1 MRKNKYGKEIELLAP
16 AGSYEKAII
25 AFKYGAD
32 AIYIGTPKIS
42 LRTKAKIEQED
53 LEKVVTYAHSHGK
66 KVYAAINIY
75 ADDDQYADIIEQ
87 CKMLEKLKVDGII
100 AADGGI
106 IETIKEHAPS
116 IPINISTQAN
126 TISLPAC
133 KFWKNNGAKRV
144 ILGREINIEN
154 LKKIMKDKD
163 DDLEVEIFIHGA
175 ICFAYSGRCYLSD
188 FIVGEQASAN
198 KGKCAQL
205 CRWNYNLYVENPKN
219 KGELYPVM
227 EDENGM
233 TIFSSKDLCLIDE
246 LPEIVEMGID
256 SLKIEGRLKT
266 ENYLASIVNTYRCA
280 LDTILD
286 GKEYD
291 KDKFRAEIDKVKT
304 RALTKFNFNIKSNDK
319 IDEIQDLKGRQYNDK
334 YQFGAIVDEKLENG
348 MYRVYIK
355 NQLKLGDNLEI
366 IIPGVLEPIKF
377 KIEKLVSVD
386 TGEDIEVVNPGVKD
400 QQVIMNIPVDAE
412 KFYVIR
418 KEI

>member
-53 LEKVVTYAHSHGK
+53 LEKVVKYAHSHGK

-75 ADDDQYADIIEQ
+75 ADDDQYEDIIEQ

-106 IETIKEHAPS
+106 IETIKEYAPS

-154 LKKIMKDKD
+154 LKKIMKNKD

-188 FIVGEQASAN
+188 FIVGKEASAN

-219 KGELYPVM
+219 KGELYPVI

-246 LPEIVEMGID
+246 LPEIVEMGVD

-355 NQLKLGDNLEI
+355 NQLKIGDNLEI
-366 IIPGVLEPIKF
+366 IIPGILEPIRF
-377 KIEKLVSVD
+377 KIEKLISVD
-386 TGEDIEVVNPGVKD
+386 TGEDIDVVNPGVKD

>member
-32 AIYIGTPKIS
+32 AIYIGTLKIS

-75 ADDDQYADIIEQ
+75 ADDDQYEDIIEQ

-133 KFWKNNGAKRV
+133 KFWKHNGAKRV

-219 KGELYPVM
+219 KGELYPVI

-366 IIPGVLEPIKF
+366 IIPGILEPIKF

-386 TGEDIEVVNPGVKD
+386 TGEDIDVVNPGVKD

>member
-1 MRKNKYGKEIELLAP
+1 MKKNKYGKEIELLAP

-75 ADDDQYADIIEQ
+75 ADDDQYEDIIEQ

-133 KFWKNNGAKRV
+133 KFWKHNGAKRV

-219 KGELYPVM
+219 KGELYPVI

-366 IIPGVLEPIKF
+366 IIPGILEPIKF

-386 TGEDIEVVNPGVKD
+386 TGEDIDVVNPGVKD

>member
-53 LEKVVTYAHSHGK
+53 LEKVVKYAHTYGK

-75 ADDDQYADIIEQ
+75 ADDDQYEDIIEQ

-106 IETIKEHAPS
+106 IETIKEYAPS

-163 DDLEVEIFIHGA
+163 DDLEVEIFIHRSNMFC
-175 ICFAYSGRCYLSD
+175 IFRKMLLKRFYSRKRS
-188 FIVGEQASAN
+188 
-198 KGKCAQL
+198 KCKQ
-205 CRWNYNLYVENPKN
+205 
-219 KGELYPVM
+219 
-227 EDENGM
+227 
-233 TIFSSKDLCLIDE
+233 
-246 LPEIVEMGID
+246 
-256 SLKIEGRLKT
+256 
-266 ENYLASIVNTYRCA
+266 
-280 LDTILD
+280 
-286 GKEYD
+286 
-291 KDKFRAEIDKVKT
+291 
-304 RALTKFNFNIKSNDK
+304 
-319 IDEIQDLKGRQYNDK
+319 
-334 YQFGAIVDEKLENG
+334 
-348 MYRVYIK
+348 
-355 NQLKLGDNLEI
+355 
-366 IIPGVLEPIKF
+366 
-377 KIEKLVSVD
+377 
-386 TGEDIEVVNPGVKD
+386 
-400 QQVIMNIPVDAE
+400 
-412 KFYVIR
+412 R
-418 KEI
+418 KMCTTL

>member
-1 MRKNKYGKEIELLAP
+1 LKKNKYGKEIELLAP

-75 ADDDQYADIIEQ
+75 ADDDQYEDIIEQ

-175 ICFAYSGRCYLSD
+175 ICFSYSGRCYLSD
-188 FIVGEQASAN
+188 FIVGKEASAN

-219 KGELYPVM
+219 KGELYPVI

-246 LPEIVEMGID
+246 LPEIVEMGVD

-355 NQLKLGDNLEI
+355 NQLKIGDNLEI
-366 IIPGVLEPIKF
+366 IIPGILEPIRF
-377 KIEKLVSVD
+377 KIEKLISVD
-386 TGEDIEVVNPGVKD
+386 TGENIDVVNPGVKD

>member
-75 ADDDQYADIIEQ
+75 ADDDQYEDIIEQ

-188 FIVGEQASAN
+188 FIVGKEASAN

-219 KGELYPVM
+219 KGELYPVI

-246 LPEIVEMGID
+246 LPEIVEMGVD

-355 NQLKLGDNLEI
+355 NQLKIGDNLEI
-366 IIPGVLEPIKF
+366 IIPGILEPIRF
-377 KIEKLVSVD
+377 KIEKLISVD
-386 TGEDIEVVNPGVKD
+386 TGEDIDVVNPGVKD

>member
-1 MRKNKYGKEIELLAP
+1 MIQKQKYL
-16 AGSYEKAII
+16 Y
-25 AFKYGAD
+25 
-32 AIYIGTPKIS
+32 T
-42 LRTKAKIEQED
+42 
-53 LEKVVTYAHSHGK
+53 
-66 KVYAAINIY
+66 
-75 ADDDQYADIIEQ
+75 
-87 CKMLEKLKVDGII
+87 
-100 AADGGI
+100 
-106 IETIKEHAPS
+106 
-116 IPINISTQAN
+116 
-126 TISLPAC
+126 
-133 KFWKNNGAKRV
+133 
-144 ILGREINIEN
+144 
-154 LKKIMKDKD
+154 
-163 DDLEVEIFIHGA
+163 GA

-188 FIVGEQASAN
+188 FIVGKGASAN

-219 KGELYPVM
+219 KGELYPVI

-334 YQFGAIVDEKLENG
+334 YQFGAIVDEKLENRNVQG
-348 MYRVYIK
+348 IYKKSIK
-355 NQLKLGDNLEI
+355 IG
-366 IIPGVLEPIKF
+366 
-377 KIEKLVSVD
+377 
-386 TGEDIEVVNPGVKD
+386 
-400 QQVIMNIPVDAE
+400 
-412 KFYVIR
+412 R
-418 KEI
+418 

>member
-75 ADDDQYADIIEQ
+75 ADDDQYEDIIEQ

>member
-75 ADDDQYADIIEQ
+75 ADDDQYEDIIEQ

-106 IETIKEHAPS
+106 IETIKEYAPL

-188 FIVGEQASAN
+188 FIVGKEASAN

-219 KGELYPVM
+219 KGELYPVI

-246 LPEIVEMGID
+246 LPEIVEMGVD

-355 NQLKLGDNLEI
+355 NQLKMGDNLEI

-386 TGEDIEVVNPGVKD
+386 TGENIEVVNPGVKD

>member
-75 ADDDQYADIIEQ
+75 ADDDQYEDIIEQ

-175 ICFAYSGRCYLSD
+175 ICFSYSGRCYLSD
-188 FIVGEQASAN
+188 FIVGKEASAN

-219 KGELYPVM
+219 KGELYPVI

-246 LPEIVEMGID
+246 LPEIVEMGVD

-291 KDKFRAEIDKVKT
+291 KDKFRVEIDKVKT

-355 NQLKLGDNLEI
+355 NQLKIGDNLEI
-366 IIPGVLEPIKF
+366 IIPGILEPIKF

>member
-386 TGEDIEVVNPGVKD
+386 TGEDIDVVNPGVKD

>member
-75 ADDDQYADIIEQ
+75 ADDDQYEDIIEQ
-87 CKMLEKLKVDGII
+87 CKMLEELKVDGII

-355 NQLKLGDNLEI
+355 NQLKMGDNMEI
-366 IIPGVLEPIKF
+366 IIPGILEPIKF

>member
-75 ADDDQYADIIEQ
+75 ADDDQYEDIIEQ

-106 IETIKEHAPS
+106 IETIKEYAPS

-188 FIVGEQASAN
+188 FIVGKEASAN

-219 KGELYPVM
+219 KGELYPVI

-246 LPEIVEMGID
+246 LPEIVEMGVD

-355 NQLKLGDNLEI
+355 NQLKIGDNLEI
-366 IIPGVLEPIKF
+366 IIPGILEPIRF
-377 KIEKLVSVD
+377 KIEKLISVD
-386 TGEDIEVVNPGVKD
+386 TGEDIDVVNPGVKD

>member
-291 KDKFRAEIDKVKT
+291 KDKFRGEIDKVKT

-319 IDEIQDLKGRQYNDK
+319 IDEIQDLKGRQYNDR

>member
-75 ADDDQYADIIEQ
+75 ADDDQYEDIIEQ
-87 CKMLEKLKVDGII
+87 CKMLEELKVDGII

-106 IETIKEHAPS
+106 IETIKEHATS

>member
-75 ADDDQYADIIEQ
+75 ADDDQYQDIIEQ
-87 CKMLEKLKVDGII
+87 CKMLEELKVDGII

>member
-75 ADDDQYADIIEQ
+75 ADDDQYEDIIEQ

-106 IETIKEHAPS
+106 IETIKEYAPS

-188 FIVGEQASAN
+188 FIVGKEASAN

>member
-75 ADDDQYADIIEQ
+75 ADDDQYEDIIEQ

-106 IETIKEHAPS
+106 IETIKEYAPS

-163 DDLEVEIFIHGA
+163 DDLEVEIFIHRSNMFC
-175 ICFAYSGRCYLSD
+175 IFRKMLPKRFYSRERSKRKQREMCTAL
-188 FIVGEQASAN
+188 QM
-198 KGKCAQL
+198 
-205 CRWNYNLYVENPKN
+205 
-219 KGELYPVM
+219 EL
-227 EDENGM
+227 
-233 TIFSSKDLCLIDE
+233 
-246 LPEIVEMGID
+246 
-256 SLKIEGRLKT
+256 
-266 ENYLASIVNTYRCA
+266 
-280 LDTILD
+280 
-286 GKEYD
+286 
-291 KDKFRAEIDKVKT
+291 
-304 RALTKFNFNIKSNDK
+304 
-319 IDEIQDLKGRQYNDK
+319 
-334 YQFGAIVDEKLENG
+334 
-348 MYRVYIK
+348 
-355 NQLKLGDNLEI
+355 
-366 IIPGVLEPIKF
+366 
-377 KIEKLVSVD
+377 
-386 TGEDIEVVNPGVKD
+386 
-400 QQVIMNIPVDAE
+400 
-412 KFYVIR
+412 
-418 KEI
+418 

>member
-1 MRKNKYGKEIELLAP
+1 MKKNKYGKEIELLAP

-75 ADDDQYADIIEQ
+75 ADDDQYEDIIEQ

-133 KFWKNNGAKRV
+133 KFWKHNGAKRV

-175 ICFAYSGRCYLSD
+175 ICFSYSGRCYLSD
-188 FIVGEQASAN
+188 FIVGKEASAN

-219 KGELYPVM
+219 KGELYPVI

-355 NQLKLGDNLEI
+355 NQLKIGDNLEI
-366 IIPGVLEPIKF
+366 IIPGILEPIRF
-377 KIEKLVSVD
+377 KIEKLISVD
-386 TGEDIEVVNPGVKD
+386 TGEDIDVVNPGVKD

>member
-75 ADDDQYADIIEQ
+75 ADDDQYEDIIEQ

-106 IETIKEHAPS
+106 IETIKEYAPS

-355 NQLKLGDNLEI
+355 NQLKIGDNLEI
-366 IIPGVLEPIKF
+366 IIPGILEPIRF
-377 KIEKLVSVD
+377 KIEKLISVD
-386 TGEDIEVVNPGVKD
+386 TGEDIDVVNPGVKD

>member
-1 MRKNKYGKEIELLAP
+1 MKKNKYGKEIELLAP

-75 ADDDQYADIIEQ
+75 ADDDQYEDIIEQ

-106 IETIKEHAPS
+106 IETIKEYAPS

-366 IIPGVLEPIKF
+366 IIPGILEPIKF

-386 TGEDIEVVNPGVKD
+386 TGEDIEVINPGVKD

>member
-75 ADDDQYADIIEQ
+75 ADDDQYEDIIEQ
-87 CKMLEKLKVDGII
+87 CKMLEELKVDGII

-106 IETIKEHAPS
+106 IETIKEYAPS

-175 ICFAYSGRCYLSD
+175 ICFSYSGRCYLSD
-188 FIVGEQASAN
+188 FIVGKEASAN

-219 KGELYPVM
+219 KGELYPVI

-246 LPEIVEMGID
+246 LPEIVEMGVD

-334 YQFGAIVDEKLENG
+334 YQFGAIVDEKLEN
-348 MYRVYIK
+348 RNV
-355 NQLKLGDNLEI
+355 
-366 IIPGVLEPIKF
+366 
-377 KIEKLVSVD
+377 
-386 TGEDIEVVNPGVKD
+386 
-400 QQVIMNIPVDAE
+400 
-412 KFYVIR
+412 
-418 KEI
+418 

>member
-75 ADDDQYADIIEQ
+75 ADDDQYEDIIEQ
-87 CKMLEKLKVDGII
+87 CKMLEELKVDGII

-106 IETIKEHAPS
+106 IETIKEYAPS

-188 FIVGEQASAN
+188 FIVGKEASAN

-219 KGELYPVM
+219 KGELYPVI

-334 YQFGAIVDEKLENG
+334 YQFGAIVDEKLKNG

-366 IIPGVLEPIKF
+366 IIPGILEPIKF

>member
-75 ADDDQYADIIEQ
+75 ADDDQYEDIIEQ
-87 CKMLEKLKVDGII
+87 CKMLEELKVDGII

>member
-75 ADDDQYADIIEQ
+75 ADDDQYEDIIEQ
-87 CKMLEKLKVDGII
+87 CKMLEELKVDGII

-106 IETIKEHAPS
+106 IETIKEYAPS

-188 FIVGEQASAN
+188 FIVGKEASAN

-219 KGELYPVM
+219 KGELYPVI

-355 NQLKLGDNLEI
+355 NQLKIGDNLEI
-366 IIPGVLEPIKF
+366 IIPGILEPIRF
-377 KIEKLVSVD
+377 KIEKLISVD
-386 TGEDIEVVNPGVKD
+386 TGEDIDVVNPGVKD